1 MSKEKTFVEKKLRGS
16 GGYAIAK
23 VSDDEQKIANLGGP
37 ELFLAGIGKLD
48 KERFKKYYCNK
59 CEKEYQGAPNLEFE
73 NPNEDLGENI
83 ILKEKG
89 EYKCKTCDYIIAQY
103 RKFDESKKE
112 EIEEGGGKREV
123 EQEQDRVNEVL
134 ETENRNESKSENKS
148 KSSKPIN
155 QIENNNDD
163 KVIPDV
169 KSTYVHIEK
178 IIGMSTYDNNAHL
191 IGKVQEIGLRKL
203 LDGNVEFSFKIKNSN
218 NEVKEIEWNKISK
231 IGDIIILADQN
242 SQSNENKSRGSGSVL
257 NVSSGYG
264 NSYSNTDVSNSSSSS
279 SSSSSSPTATRLD
292 GKTCRNCKYNNE
304 VESIFCGEC
313 GKKLE

>member
-48 KERFKKYYCNK
+48 KDRFKKYYCNK

-89 EYKCKTCDYIIAQY
+89 EYKCKNCDYIIAQY
-103 RKFDESKKE
+103 RKFDESKDNANLESKKE
-112 EIEEGGGKREV
+112 EEEEEREV
-123 EQEQDRVNEVL
+123 VERENDRLDEVL
-134 ETENRNESKSENKS
+134 EIENRIESKSTN
-148 KSSKPIN
+148 PIN

-163 KVIPDV
+163 KAIPDV

-178 IIGMSTYDNNAHL
+178 IIGMSTYDNNAYL

-203 LDGNVEFSFKIKNSN
+203 LDGNVEFCFKIKNSN
-218 NEVKEIEWNKISK
+218 NEIKEIEWNKISK
-231 IGDIIILADQN
+231 IGDIIIMTDQN
-242 SQSNENKSRGSGSVL
+242 SQSNENKSRGSGSIY
-257 NVSSGYG
+257 NVSSG
-264 NSYSNTDVSNSSSSS
+264 NSNTDINSSSPSS
-279 SSSSSSPTATRLD
+279 TSTAKLD
-292 GKTCRNCKYNNE
+292 SKTCRNCKYNNE
-304 VESIFCGEC
+304 VESVFCEEC

>member
-48 KERFKKYYCNK
+48 KDRFKKYYCNK

-89 EYKCKTCDYIIAQY
+89 EYKCKNCDYIIAQY
-103 RKFDESKKE
+103 RKFDESKDNTNLESKKE
-112 EIEEGGGKREV
+112 VQEGGGREV
-123 EQEQDRVNEVL
+123 EQENDRLDEVL
-134 ETENRNESKSENKS
+134 EMENRIESKSTN
-148 KSSKPIN
+148 PIN

-163 KVIPDV
+163 KAIPDV

-178 IIGMSTYDNNAHL
+178 
-191 IGKVQEIGLRKL
+191 
-203 LDGNVEFSFKIKNSN
+203 
-218 NEVKEIEWNKISK
+218 
-231 IGDIIILADQN
+231 
-242 SQSNENKSRGSGSVL
+242 
-257 NVSSGYG
+257 
-264 NSYSNTDVSNSSSSS
+264 
-279 SSSSSSPTATRLD
+279 
-292 GKTCRNCKYNNE
+292 
-304 VESIFCGEC
+304 
-313 GKKLE
+313 

>member
-112 EIEEGGGKREV
+112 EIEEGGGGREV
-123 EQEQDRVNEVL
+123 EPENHRVNEVL

-163 KVIPDV
+163 KVITDV
-169 KSTYVHIEK
+169 KSTYTHIEK
-178 IIGMSTYDNNAHL
+178 II
-191 IGKVQEIGLRKL
+191 V
-203 LDGNVEFSFKIKNSN
+203 
-218 NEVKEIEWNKISK
+218 
-231 IGDIIILADQN
+231 
-242 SQSNENKSRGSGSVL
+242 
-257 NVSSGYG
+257 
-264 NSYSNTDVSNSSSSS
+264 
-279 SSSSSSPTATRLD
+279 
-292 GKTCRNCKYNNE
+292 
-304 VESIFCGEC
+304 
-313 GKKLE
+313 

>member
-23 VSDDEQKIANLGGP
+23 VSDDEQKKANLGGP

-191 IGKVQEIGLRKL
+191 IGKVQEIGLKKL

-218 NEVKEIEWNKISK
+218 NEIKEIEWNKISK

-242 SQSNENKSRGSGSVL
+242 SQSNEIKSRGSGSIH
-257 NVSSGYG
+257 NVSSGSG
-264 NSYSNTDVSNSSSSS
+264 NSSSNTDINSSSS
-279 SSSSSSPTATRLD
+279 TAAATTTKLD

-304 VESIFCGEC
+304 AESIFCEEC

>member
-23 VSDDEQKIANLGGP
+23 VSDDEQKTANLGGP

-48 KERFKKYYCNK
+48 KDRFKKYYCNK

-89 EYKCKTCDYIIAQY
+89 EYKCKNCDYIIAQY
-103 RKFDESKKE
+103 RKFDESKDNANFESKKE
-112 EIEEGGGKREV
+112 EIQERGREV
-123 EQEQDRVNEVL
+123 EQENDRLDEVI
-134 ETENRNESKSENKS
+134 ETENRNENKS
-148 KSSKPIN
+148 SNPIN
-155 QIENNNDD
+155 QTENNNDY
-163 KVIPDV
+163 KAISDV

-218 NEVKEIEWNKISK
+218 NEIKEIEWNKISK

-242 SQSNENKSRGSGSVL
+242 SPNENKSRGSGSIH
-257 NVSSGYG
+257 NVSSG
-264 NSYSNTDVSNSSSSS
+264 NSNTDINSSSSIIHQHKI
-279 SSSSSSPTATRLD
+279 R
-292 GKTCRNCKYNNE
+292 
-304 VESIFCGEC
+304 
-313 GKKLE
+313 

>member
-1 MSKEKTFVEKKLRGS
+1 MGKEKTFVEKKLRGS

-112 EIEEGGGKREV
+112 EIEDGGGGREV
-123 EQEQDRVNEVL
+123 EQEQDRVDEVL
-134 ETENRNESKSENKS
+134 EIENRNESKSENKS

-163 KVIPDV
+163 KAIPDV

-203 LDGNVEFSFKIKNSN
+203 LDGNVEFSFKIENSN
-218 NEVKEIEWNKISK
+218 NEIKEIEWNKISK

-242 SQSNENKSRGSGSVL
+242 SQSNEIKSRGSGSIH
-257 NVSSGYG
+257 NVSSGNG
-264 NSYSNTDVSNSSSSS
+264 NSSSNTDINSSSSTS
-279 SSSSSSPTATRLD
+279 STAKLD
-292 GKTCRNCKYNNE
+292 GKTCRNCNYNNE
-304 VESIFCGEC
+304 AESIFCEEC

>member
-48 KERFKKYYCNK
+48 KDRFKKYYCNK

-89 EYKCKTCDYIIAQY
+89 EYKCKNCDYIIAQY
-103 RKFDESKKE
+103 RKFDESKDNANLESKKE
-112 EIEEGGGKREV
+112 EEEREV
-123 EQEQDRVNEVL
+123 VERENDRLDEVL
-134 ETENRNESKSENKS
+134 GIENRIESKSTN
-148 KSSKPIN
+148 PIN

-163 KVIPDV
+163 KAIPDV

-178 IIGMSTYDNNAHL
+178 IIGMSTYDNNAYL

-203 LDGNVEFSFKIKNSN
+203 LDGNVEFCFKIKNSN
-218 NEVKEIEWNKISK
+218 NEIKEIEWNKISK
-231 IGDIIILADQN
+231 IGDIIIMADQN
-242 SQSNENKSRGSGSVL
+242 SQSNENKSRGSGSIY
-257 NVSSGYG
+257 NVSSG
-264 NSYSNTDVSNSSSSS
+264 NSNTDINSSSPSS
-279 SSSSSSPTATRLD
+279 TSTAKLD
-292 GKTCRNCKYNNE
+292 SKTCRNCKYNNE
-304 VESIFCGEC
+304 VESVFCEEC

>member
-23 VSDDEQKIANLGGP
+23 VSDDEQKKANLGGP

-48 KERFKKYYCNK
+48 KDRFKKYYCNK

-89 EYKCKTCDYIIAQY
+89 EYKCKNCDYIIAQY
-103 RKFDESKKE
+103 RKFDESKDNTNLESKKE
-112 EIEEGGGKREV
+112 VQEGEGEREV
-123 EQEQDRVNEVL
+123 EQEKDRLDEVL
-134 ETENRNESKSENKS
+134 ETENRNESKSNTS
-148 KSSKPIN
+148 NSIN
-155 QIENNNDD
+155 QTENNNDD
-163 KVIPDV
+163 KAISDV

-203 LDGNVEFSFKIKNSN
+203 LDGYVEFSFKIKNSN
-218 NEVKEIEWNKISK
+218 NEIKEIEWNKISK

-242 SQSNENKSRGSGSVL
+242 SPNENKSRGSGSIH
-257 NVSSGYG
+257 NVGSG
-264 NSYSNTDVSNSSSSS
+264 NSNTDINGSSSTSS
-279 SSSSSSPTATRLD
+279 TTAKLD

-304 VESIFCGEC
+304 AESIFCEEC

>member
-112 EIEEGGGKREV
+112 EVEKGEGGREV
-123 EQEQDRVNEVL
+123 EPGNDRVKEVL
-134 ETENRNESKSENKS
+134 EIENRNESKSENKNKS

-163 KVIPDV
+163 IVNPDV
-169 KSTYVHIEK
+169 KSTYMHIEK

-203 LDGNVEFSFKIKNSN
+203 LDGNVEFSFKIENSN
-218 NEVKEIEWNKISK
+218 NEIKEIEWNKISK
-231 IGDIIILADQN
+231 IGDIILLADQN
-242 SQSNENKSRGSGSVL
+242 SQSNEIKSRGSGSIHDI
-257 NVSSGYG
+257 SSG
-264 NSYSNTDVSNSSSSS
+264 NMDSNTDISSASS
-279 SSSSSSPTATRLD
+279 TATTAKLD
-292 GKTCRNCKYNNE
+292 GKMCRNCKYNNE
-304 VESIFCGEC
+304 VESIFCEEC

>member
-48 KERFKKYYCNK
+48 KDRFKKYYCNK

-73 NPNEDLGENI
+73 NPDEDLGENI

-103 RKFDESKKE
+103 RKFDESKDNANIESKKE
-112 EIEEGGGKREV
+112 VEGGREV
-123 EQEQDRVNEVL
+123 KQENDRLDEVL
-134 ETENRNESKSENKS
+134 ETENRNENKS
-148 KSSKPIN
+148 SNPIN
-155 QIENNNDD
+155 QIENNNDY
-163 KVIPDV
+163 KTIQDV

-203 LDGNVEFSFKIKNSN
+203 LDGYVEFSFKIKNSN
-218 NEVKEIEWNKISK
+218 NEIKEIEWNKISK

-242 SQSNENKSRGSGSVL
+242 LQSNENKSRSSGSIH
-257 NVSSGYG
+257 NVSSG
-264 NSYSNTDVSNSSSSS
+264 NSNTDINSSSSIII
-279 SSSSSSPTATRLD
+279 
-292 GKTCRNCKYNNE
+292 NN
-304 VESIFCGEC
+304 SKIR
-313 GKKLE
+313 

>member
-112 EIEEGGGKREV
+112 EIEEGGGGREV

-148 KSSKPIN
+148 KSKSSKPIN
-155 QIENNNDD
+155 QIDNNNDD

-169 KSTYVHIEK
+169 KSTYMHIEK

-203 LDGNVEFSFKIKNSN
+203 LDGNVEFSFKIENSN

-231 IGDIIILADQN
+231 IGDIILLADQN
-242 SQSNENKSRGSGSVL
+242 SQSNEIKSRGSGSTH
-257 NVSSGYG
+257 NISTGSG
-264 NSYSNTDVSNSSSSS
+264 NSNGNTDINSSSSTS
-279 SSSSSSPTATRLD
+279 TATTAKLD
-292 GKTCRNCKYNNE
+292 GKTCRNCNYNNE
-304 VESIFCGEC
+304 AESIFCEEC

>member
-112 EIEEGGGKREV
+112 EIEEGEGGKREV

-134 ETENRNESKSENKS
+134 ETENRNESKNENKS

-242 SQSNENKSRGSGSVL
+242 SQSNEIKSRGSGSIH
-257 NVSSGYG
+257 NISAGSG
-264 NSYSNTDVSNSSSSS
+264 NSNGNTDINGSSSS
-279 SSSSSSPTATRLD
+279 TATTAKLD
-292 GKTCRNCKYNNE
+292 GKTCRNCNYNNE
-304 VESIFCGEC
+304 TESIFCEEC

>member
-48 KERFKKYYCNK
+48 KDRFKKYYCNK

-89 EYKCKTCDYIIAQY
+89 EYKCKNCDYIIAQY
-103 RKFDESKKE
+103 RKFDESKDNANLESKGDEKENEKEKDRFDE
-112 EIEEGGGKREV
+112 EI
-123 EQEQDRVNEVL
+123 
-134 ETENRNESKSENKS
+134 ETENRNESVDID
-148 KSSKPIN
+148 PIN
-155 QIENNNDD
+155 TIENND
-163 KVIPDV
+163 KDKTIPDL
-169 KSTYVHIEK
+169 KSTYMHIEK

-203 LDGNVEFSFKIKNSN
+203 LDGKVEFSFKIKNSN
-218 NEVKEIEWNKISK
+218 NEIKEIEWNKISK
-231 IGDIIILADQN
+231 IGDIIILVDQN
-242 SQSNENKSRGSGSVL
+242 SQTTENKSRDSGGGNG
-257 NVSSGYG
+257 NVSRG
-264 NSYSNTDVSNSSSSS
+264 NSDMAINSSLSTPSLS
-279 SSSSSSPTATRLD
+279 TATKID
-292 GKTCRNCKYNNE
+292 TKTCKNCKYNNE
-304 VESIFCGEC
+304 AESIFCEEC

>member
-48 KERFKKYYCNK
+48 KDRFKKYYCNK

-112 EIEEGGGKREV
+112 EIEEGEGGKREV

-134 ETENRNESKSENKS
+134 ETENRNESKNENKS

-218 NEVKEIEWNKISK
+218 NEINEIEWNKISK

-242 SQSNENKSRGSGSVL
+242 SPNENKSRGSGSIH
-257 NVSSGYG
+257 NISSG
-264 NSYSNTDVSNSSSSS
+264 NSNTDINGSSFTSST
-279 SSSSSSPTATRLD
+279 TAKLD

-304 VESIFCGEC
+304 AESVFCEEC

>member
-48 KERFKKYYCNK
+48 KDRFKKYYCNK

-89 EYKCKTCDYIIAQY
+89 EYKCKNCDYIIAQY
-103 RKFDESKKE
+103 RKFDESKENVNLESKE
-112 EIEEGGGKREV
+112 TEKENEKYDGKV
-123 EQEQDRVNEVL
+123 
-134 ETENRNESKSENKS
+134 ETENRNESKSIN
-148 KSSKPIN
+148 PIN
-155 QIENNNDD
+155 QIENNDND
-163 KVIPDV
+163 KAIPDL

-203 LDGNVEFSFKIKNSN
+203 LDGKVEFSFKIKDSN
-218 NEVKEIEWNKISK
+218 NEIKEIEWNKISK

-242 SQSNENKSRGSGSVL
+242 LQSNENKSRGSGGGNG
-257 NVSSGYG
+257 NVSRG
-264 NSYSNTDVSNSSSSS
+264 NSDMAINSSLS
-279 SSSSSSPTATRLD
+279 TAATTTTKID
-292 GKTCRNCKYNNE
+292 TKTCRNCKYNNE
-304 VESIFCGEC
+304 AESIFCEEC

>member
-48 KERFKKYYCNK
+48 KDRFKKYYCNK

-73 NPNEDLGENI
+73 NPDEDLGENI

-89 EYKCKTCDYIIAQY
+89 EYKCKNCDYIIAQY
-103 RKFDESKKE
+103 RKFDESKDNANIESKKE
-112 EIEEGGGKREV
+112 VEGGREV
-123 EQEQDRVNEVL
+123 KQENDRLDEVL
-134 ETENRNESKSENKS
+134 ETENRNENKS
-148 KSSKPIN
+148 SNPIN
-155 QIENNNDD
+155 QIENNNDY
-163 KVIPDV
+163 KTIQDV

-218 NEVKEIEWNKISK
+218 NEIKEIEWNKISK

-242 SQSNENKSRGSGSVL
+242 LQSNENKSRGSGSIH
-257 NVSSGYG
+257 NVSSG
-264 NSYSNTDVSNSSSSS
+264 NSNTDINSSSSS
-279 SSSSSSPTATRLD
+279 SHTNSKIR
-292 GKTCRNCKYNNE
+292 
-304 VESIFCGEC
+304 
-313 GKKLE
+313 

>member
-48 KERFKKYYCNK
+48 KDRFKKYYCNK

-89 EYKCKTCDYIIAQY
+89 EYKCKNCDYIIAQY
-103 RKFDESKKE
+103 RKFDESKDNANLESKKE
-112 EIEEGGGKREV
+112 EEEEREV
-123 EQEQDRVNEVL
+123 VERENDRLDEVL
-134 ETENRNESKSENKS
+134 EIENRIESKSTN
-148 KSSKPIN
+148 PIN

-163 KVIPDV
+163 KAIPDV

-178 IIGMSTYDNNAHL
+178 IIGMSTYDNNAYL

-203 LDGNVEFSFKIKNSN
+203 LDGNVEFCFKIKNSN
-218 NEVKEIEWNKISK
+218 NEIKEIEWNKISK
-231 IGDIIILADQN
+231 IGDIIIMTDQN
-242 SQSNENKSRGSGSVL
+242 SQSNENKSRGSGSIY
-257 NVSSGYG
+257 NVSSS
-264 NSYSNTDVSNSSSSS
+264 NSNTDINNSSPSSTS
-279 SSSSSSPTATRLD
+279 TAKLD
-292 GKTCRNCKYNNE
+292 SKTCRNCKYNNE
-304 VESIFCGEC
+304 VESVFCEEC